1 MKRVISLI
9 LAFMIVMNSFCF
21 AMPSI
26 NKSETVYV
34 NLGEEGN
41 VSEINI
47 YSILTNNTAENYE
60 DYTKYTK
67 VENLTNRKNIESGEE
82 KTIFNVSG
90 ERRVAYTGKV
100 GEEYYDKLPWTFKI
114 TYKLNG
120 VECAQK
126 DLLGAKGL
134 VEIVLEINA
143 NENAKEYYK
152 NNYMLEVTGSYDM
165 DDYLSLESDE
175 AIIANTGNTK
185 TLMFIVLPGQST
197 TLHIKL
203 GTENFSMDGITMA
216 MVQIT
221 GNILDELS
229 DLVDEKENIENAKDA
244 INSSTDV
251 ILNSLKGMNNGLN
264 GINNGVTEIKKGTK
278 EIHGLSG
285 LRDEDIA
292 KLKAVLEELEPI
304 IENTNKD
311 LDSMKTNYEIFVEM
325 SEKLSEKTKVLEEDV
340 DNLNDS
346 LSDLEDVV
354 DDLPQE
360 VKIIKNTVKTV
371 TDLTGDLVGLLGSLD
386 TSDETEEL
394 EDCLYNIGVGAKTIE
409 GTVEKVSPSISGDAQ
424 MEAIFGKISTSAEDI
439 YDNLGEVQ
447 KILKEMSGS
456 SASGTKTLAKDLKTL
471 ESDLNKIYKM
481 IDKDDAE
488 VIEDVTLGLVS
499 TTSTLGEMLKTANE
513 YSDKLLANSGD
524 FEASIENMKK
534 LVQELKE
541 MDSLSVS
548 MIGNLQKTLKIISS
562 TIYEGTDKTADAIL
576 SVNKQLMQITKQ
588 ADTLINSK
596 NTIQNITDDKW
607 DEIEEKTNIFN
618 IDKDAKVES
627 FGSEKNE
634 NVTEV
639 QFILKTPDIKEIKP
653 KTGDLEQKENNQTF
667 WDRLMVVLDKMF
679 GWIGRLFA

>member
-9 LAFMIVMNSFCF
+9 LVFMIVMNSFCF

-67 VENLTNRKNIESGEE
+67 VENLTNRKNIESGE

-152 NNYMLEVTGSYDM
+152 NTYMLEVTGSYDM
-165 DDYLSLESDE
+165 DDYLSLESEE

-216 MVQIT
+216 MVPIT

-229 DLVDEKENIENAKDA
+229 DLVDEKEDIENAKDA

-264 GINNGVTEIKKGTK
+264 GINNGVTQIKNGTK

-292 KLKAVLEELEPI
+292 KLKTVLEELEPI

-311 LDSMKTNYEIFVEM
+311 
-325 SEKLSEKTKVLEEDV
+325 
-340 DNLNDS
+340 
-346 LSDLEDVV
+346 
-354 DDLPQE
+354 
-360 VKIIKNTVKTV
+360 
-371 TDLTGDLVGLLGSLD
+371 
-386 TSDETEEL
+386 
-394 EDCLYNIGVGAKTIE
+394 
-409 GTVEKVSPSISGDAQ
+409 
-424 MEAIFGKISTSAEDI
+424 
-439 YDNLGEVQ
+439 
-447 KILKEMSGS
+447 
-456 SASGTKTLAKDLKTL
+456 
-471 ESDLNKIYKM
+471 
-481 IDKDDAE
+481 
-488 VIEDVTLGLVS
+488 
-499 TTSTLGEMLKTANE
+499 
-513 YSDKLLANSGD
+513 
-524 FEASIENMKK
+524 
-534 LVQELKE
+534 
-541 MDSLSVS
+541 
-548 MIGNLQKTLKIISS
+548 
-562 TIYEGTDKTADAIL
+562 
-576 SVNKQLMQITKQ
+576 
-588 ADTLINSK
+588 
-596 NTIQNITDDKW
+596 
-607 DEIEEKTNIFN
+607 
-618 IDKDAKVES
+618 
-627 FGSEKNE
+627 
-634 NVTEV
+634 
-639 QFILKTPDIKEIKP
+639 
-653 KTGDLEQKENNQTF
+653 
-667 WDRLMVVLDKMF
+667 
-679 GWIGRLFA
+679 

>member
-1 MKRVISLI
+1 
-9 LAFMIVMNSFCF
+9 
-21 AMPSI
+21 
-26 NKSETVYV
+26 
-34 NLGEEGN
+34 
-41 VSEINI
+41 
-47 YSILTNNTAENYE
+47 
-60 DYTKYTK
+60 
-67 VENLTNRKNIESGEE
+67 
-82 KTIFNVSG
+82 
-90 ERRVAYTGKV
+90 
-100 GEEYYDKLPWTFKI
+100 
-114 TYKLNG
+114 
-120 VECAQK
+120 
-126 DLLGAKGL
+126 
-134 VEIVLEINA
+134 
-143 NENAKEYYK
+143 
-152 NNYMLEVTGSYDM
+152 
-165 DDYLSLESDE
+165 
-175 AIIANTGNTK
+175 
-185 TLMFIVLPGQST
+185 
-197 TLHIKL
+197 
-203 GTENFSMDGITMA
+203 
-216 MVQIT
+216 
-221 GNILDELS
+221 
-229 DLVDEKENIENAKDA
+229 
-244 INSSTDV
+244 
-251 ILNSLKGMNNGLN
+251 
-264 GINNGVTEIKKGTK
+264 
-278 EIHGLSG
+278 
-285 LRDEDIA
+285 
-292 KLKAVLEELEPI
+292 
-304 IENTNKD
+304 
-311 LDSMKTNYEIFVEM
+311 M
-325 SEKLSEKTKVLEEDV
+325 SEKINEKAKNLEENV

-360 VKIIKNTVKTV
+360 VKTIKNTVKTV
-371 TDLTGDLVGLLGSLD
+371 TDLTGDLVGLLGSID
-386 TSDETEEL
+386 TSKETKEL

-409 GTVEKVSPSISGDAQ
+409 GTVEKISPSISGDAK
-424 MEAIFGKISTSAEDI
+424 MEAVFGKISTSAEYI

-488 VIEDVTLGLVS
+488 VIEDVTSGLVS

-653 KTGDLEQKENNQTF
+653 KPGDWEQKETNQTI

-679 GWIGRLFA
+679 GWIGRLFAWNIWISLKNMWKCGKI

>member
-9 LAFMIVMNSFCF
+9 LAFIIVMSNFCY
-21 AMPSI
+21 AMPNI

-34 NLGEEGN
+34 NLSEEGN

-47 YSILTNNTAENYE
+47 YSILTNNDAENYE

-100 GEEYYDKLPWTFKI
+100 GEEYYDKLPWTFKL

-143 NENAKEYYK
+143 NENAKDYYK

-165 DDYLSLESDE
+165 DDYLSLESEE

-216 MVQIT
+216 MVPIT

-229 DLVDEKENIENAKDA
+229 DLVEEKENIENAKDA
-244 INSSTDV
+244 INASTDV
-251 ILNSLKGMNNGLN
+251 ILSSLKGMNSGLN
-264 GINNGVTEIKKGTK
+264 GINTGVTEIKNGTK

-292 KLKAVLEELEPI
+292 KLKALLEEIEPI
-304 IENTNKD
+304 IEDTKKD
-311 LDSMKTNYEIFVEM
+311 LENMKTNYEIFVEM
-325 SEKLSEKTKVLEEDV
+325 SEKLSEESKKLEDNV
-340 DNLNDS
+340 KNLNNN
-346 LSDLEDVV
+346 LSDLEEMTE
-354 DDLPQE
+354 DLPND
-360 VKIIKNTVKTV
+360 VKILKNTVKTIS
-371 TDLTGDLVGLLGSLD
+371 DLTSDLRGLLGSLD
-386 TSDETEEL
+386 TSEESEEL
-394 EDCLYNIGVGAKTIE
+394 EKYLYQIGVEAKTIE
-409 GTVEKVSPSISGDAQ
+409 GTAEKVAPTVSEDAQ
-424 MEAIFGKISTSAEDI
+424 MIAVLEKMSNSAEEI
-439 YDNLGEVQ
+439 YDSLGEVQ
-447 KILKEMSGS
+447 KILKTMSGNS
-456 SASGTKTLAKDLKTL
+456 GSATKTLSKDLKTL
-471 ESDLNKIYKM
+471 ESDLDKIYKM

-488 VIEDVTLGLVS
+488 VIEDVTSGLVS
-499 TTSTLGEMLKTANE
+499 TMSTLEDMLKLANE
-513 YSDKLLANSGD
+513 YNDKLLANSGD
-524 FEASIENMKK
+524 GKIALENIQKIT
-534 LVQELKE
+534 QELKE
-541 MDSLSVS
+541 MDTLSVS
-548 MIGNLQKTLKIISS
+548 MLTNLQKTLKIISG

-576 SVNKQLMQITKQ
+576 SVNKQLMQMTKQ

-607 DEIEEKTNIFN
+607 NEIEDKTNIFN
-618 IDKDAKVES
+618 IQKEAKVES

-639 QFILKTPDIKEIKP
+639 QFILKTPDIKEIKA
-653 KTGDLEQKENNQTF
+653 KTGDLEAKSNNQTF
-667 WDRLMVVLDKMF
+667 WDRLLVVLNKMF
-679 GWIGRLFA
+679 GWIGKLFK

>member
-1 MKRVISLI
+1 
-9 LAFMIVMNSFCF
+9 MIVMNSFCF

-100 GEEYYDKLPWTFKI
+100 GEEYYDKLPWIFKI

-134 VEIVLEINA
+134 VEIVLEINT

-152 NNYMLEVTGSYDM
+152 NNYMLEITGSYDM

-216 MVQIT
+216 MVPIT
-221 GNILDELS
+221 GSILDELS

-244 INSSTDV
+244 INASTDV

-264 GINNGVTEIKKGTK
+264 GINNGVTEIKNGTK

-292 KLKAVLEELEPI
+292 KLKTILEELEPI

-325 SEKLSEKTKVLEEDV
+325 SEKISEKAKNLEE
-340 DNLNDS
+340 N
-346 LSDLEDVV
+346 V
-354 DDLPQE
+354 DDL
-360 VKIIKNTVKTV
+360 N
-371 TDLTGDLVGLLGSLD
+371 
-386 TSDETEEL
+386 
-394 EDCLYNIGVGAKTIE
+394 
-409 GTVEKVSPSISGDAQ
+409 
-424 MEAIFGKISTSAEDI
+424 
-439 YDNLGEVQ
+439 
-447 KILKEMSGS
+447 
-456 SASGTKTLAKDLKTL
+456 
-471 ESDLNKIYKM
+471 
-481 IDKDDAE
+481 
-488 VIEDVTLGLVS
+488 
-499 TTSTLGEMLKTANE
+499 
-513 YSDKLLANSGD
+513 
-524 FEASIENMKK
+524 
-534 LVQELKE
+534 
-541 MDSLSVS
+541 
-548 MIGNLQKTLKIISS
+548 
-562 TIYEGTDKTADAIL
+562 
-576 SVNKQLMQITKQ
+576 
-588 ADTLINSK
+588 
-596 NTIQNITDDKW
+596 
-607 DEIEEKTNIFN
+607 
-618 IDKDAKVES
+618 
-627 FGSEKNE
+627 
-634 NVTEV
+634 
-639 QFILKTPDIKEIKP
+639 
-653 KTGDLEQKENNQTF
+653 
-667 WDRLMVVLDKMF
+667 DRCS
-679 GWIGRLFA
+679 